1 MELQKCCEG
10 DLMALFSAVSC
21 SIKEG
26 TGTCIHGKNECLE
39 GHYPHATVEIGAT
52 KIVRGNAL
60 FPLS

>member
-1 MELQKCCEG
+1 
-10 DLMALFSAVSC
+10 MALFSAVSC